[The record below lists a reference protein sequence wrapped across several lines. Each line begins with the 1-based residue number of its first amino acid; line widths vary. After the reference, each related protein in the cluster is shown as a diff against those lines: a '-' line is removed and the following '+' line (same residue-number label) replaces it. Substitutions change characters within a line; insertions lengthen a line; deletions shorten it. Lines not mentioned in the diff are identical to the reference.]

1 MTLSEYTSLSNAPFS
16 VARTSEESPR
26 CLMPSALDF
35 EISCVKRT
43 QREHRMQR
51 SLSSTIR
58 SESGWNFV
66 SRSFGSTESEGAPLY
81 A

>member
-1 MTLSEYTSLSNAPFS
+1 
-16 VARTSEESPR
+16 
-26 CLMPSALDF
+26 MPSDLDF
-35 EISCVKRT
+35 ETSCVKRT

-66 SRSFGSTESEGAPLY
+66 NRSFGSTEIEGAPLY